1 MFTQD
6 AAGSAGELWRNGR
19 LQVDPQGTADGDGE
33 IDMTKVGRAGLAAL
47 CLIATSSA
55 GVAQPYGPGVTDT
68 EIKFGNI
75 MP

>member
-1 MFTQD
+1 
-6 AAGSAGELWRNGR
+6 
-19 LQVDPQGTADGDGE
+19 
-33 IDMTKVGRAGLAAL
+33 MTKVGRAGLAAL

-75 MP
+75 MPYSGPASSLSVTG